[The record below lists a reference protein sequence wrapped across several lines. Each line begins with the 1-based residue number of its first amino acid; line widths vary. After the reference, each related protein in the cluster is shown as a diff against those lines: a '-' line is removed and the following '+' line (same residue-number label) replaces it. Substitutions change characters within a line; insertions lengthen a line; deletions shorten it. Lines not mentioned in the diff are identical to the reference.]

1 MPDSAAPSPK
11 TRSPQSAELHS
22 RKIGALWLHTSKTGY
37 KYLSG
42 TLELKEANG
51 SIRKININVL
61 KINFKTNDNQPDYEV
76 FIQRNLAAEAFLEGP
91 PATISTPPATSS
103 LS

>member
-61 KINFKTNDNQPDYEV
+61 KINFKTKIICQRLLTTQPYQ
-76 FIQRNLAAEAFLEGP
+76 FIIVRKRAMSWVTNV
-91 PATISTPPATSS
+91 
-103 LS
+103 